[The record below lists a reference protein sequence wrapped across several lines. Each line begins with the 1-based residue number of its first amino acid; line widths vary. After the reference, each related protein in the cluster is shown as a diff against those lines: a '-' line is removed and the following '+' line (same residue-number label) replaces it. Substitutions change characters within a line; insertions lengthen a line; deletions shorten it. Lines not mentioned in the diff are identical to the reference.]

1 MEEKKKRKKEGG
13 MGKRKSLAGKIMKW
27 VAGPVMA
34 IFLVSGLLI
43 LLVVR
48 STVTYLSKAEL
59 TATSQAA
66 AYQVSE
72 FFTTYLSRVEE
83 ASTNE
88 LYEEIMLDTG
98 KGKLLADSALFDKA
112 MAGLQKAAATD
123 ENIMASW
130 IADFDASSL
139 VMSDGFLSEQG
150 WDVTQRPWY
159 KVNETKTAVITEP
172 YSDVSTGK
180 QIVTVAM
187 PVFGRDGSVLGAA
200 GVDIGMSRLG
210 AIMESYNTDE
220 TIRYMLSD
228 AAGTI
233 IYHPK
238 DELIGSR
245 VSDIGLS
252 DNIVNNIMNNVTEFT
267 QFSFNEAK
275 NCGYVSMV
283 GDTNWN
289 ITSIKGISDFNSVFR
304 LVATVVIS
312 VFFLGLVIILAILKY
327 ISSTIVKPL
336 KVLTGT
342 AEQIAAGNLE
352 VEVARGTEDEI
363 GSLSEAIG
371 HTVNR
376 LKDYIK
382 YIDEIGQVLELIAT
396 GDLRFRLECDYA
408 GEFEKLKTG
417 LLNIQSRL
425 SGMLTQINETAG
437 QVSEGAY
444 QIAQTAATIAESSTE
459 QAASVDKFSQS
470 INEVVQLT
478 QKNQE
483 NAKAANEGAEE
494 ASGYLLDGNEQVS
507 ELTRTIE
514 EINAVS
520 QRINGIMES
529 INDIA
534 EQTNLLSLNASIE
547 AARAGEAGKGFAVV
561 AGEIGRL
568 ALQTTVSA
576 AETDKLVENI
586 LVSIEKGSGM
596 AQETTKVM
604 DTVLV
609 NANQATEMI
618 SQISDAI
625 VNERDA
631 IERLKE
637 EINQI
642 MAMVE
647 NNTAA
652 SEESVASSETL
663 AGQAESLKQLVEEF
677 RF

>member
-1 MEEKKKRKKEGG
+1 MEEKRREKKEGG
-13 MGKRKSLAGKIMKW
+13 IRKGKSLAGKIMKW
-27 VAGPVMA
+27 IAIPVMA
-34 IFLVSGLLI
+34 IFLVSELI
-43 LLVVR
+43 IMLVVG

-72 FFTTYLSRVEE
+72 FFTIYLSRVEE
-83 ASTNE
+83 ASANE
-88 LYEEIMLDTG
+88 LYEEIMTDTG
-98 KGKLLADSALFDKA
+98 KGKLLKESALFDRT
-112 MAGLQKAAATD
+112 MDSLQKAAATD
-123 ENIMASW
+123 GNIMASW

-139 VMSDGFLSEQG
+139 VMSDGFQSEPG
-150 WDVTQRPWY
+150 WDVTKRPWY
-159 KVNETKTAVITEP
+159 KVNETKAAVITEP

-187 PVFGRDGSVLGAA
+187 PVFGEDGTVLGAT
-200 GVDIGMSRLG
+200 GVDIGMGQLG
-210 AIMESYNTDE
+210 VIMEGYNTDE

-238 DELIGSR
+238 EELIGSP
-245 VSDIGLS
+245 VSEIGLS
-252 DNIVNNIMNNVTEFT
+252 DNIVNNILNNVTEFT
-267 QFSFNEAK
+267 RFSFNGTQ

-289 ITSIKGISDFNSVFR
+289 ITSIKSLKDFNSVFR
-304 LVATVVIS
+304 LVAVVVIC
-312 VFFLGLVIILAILKY
+312 VFLAGIIIVLAILKY

-336 KVLTGT
+336 RILTGT

-352 VEVARGTEDEI
+352 VEVTKGTEDEI
-363 GSLSEAIG
+363 GLLSEAIG
-371 HTVNR
+371 DTVHR

-382 YIDEIGQVLELIAT
+382 YINEIGQVLELIAT
-396 GDLRFRLECDYA
+396 GDLRFRLECDYT

-417 LLNIQSRL
+417 LLNMQTKL

-470 INEVVQLT
+470 ISEVVQLT
-478 QKNQE
+478 KKNQD
-483 NAKAANEGAEE
+483 NARDANHGAEE
-494 ASGYLLDGNEQVS
+494 ASGFLLEGNKQVAG
-507 ELTRTIE
+507 LTSTIE
-514 EINAVS
+514 EISTVS
-520 QRINGIMES
+520 QKINSIMES

-534 EQTNLLSLNASIE
+534 EQTNMLSLNASIE
-547 AARAGEAGKGFAVV
+547 AARAGEAGRGFAIV

-568 ALQTTVSA
+568 ASQTTTSA

-586 LVSIEKGSGM
+586 LVSIEKSAGM
-596 AQETTKVM
+596 AKETTKVM

-609 NANQATEMI
+609 NANQATGMI

-625 VNERDA
+625 VNEKNA
-631 IERLKE
+631 IDRLKE

-663 AGQAESLKQLVEEF
+663 AGQAEKLKQLVGEF